1 MQIQIDGKKINYET
15 EGEGYPVV
23 LLHGWLTNLETMRPI
38 ANILKENFKVYNID
52 VIGFGKSELPDKPY
66 SCNDFGNFLQKLL
79 SKLKIEKPILIGHSN
94 GGRIIINAS
103 GRGLVNPKKIVLI
116 DSAGIKPKRKPN
128 YYIKIYSFKLLKQI
142 AKILPNSEK
151 IRENLLKKYGSDDY
165 KNSPEVLRRTM
176 SIIVNEDQKYLLKK
190 INTPTLLIWG
200 ENDTATPIRRCKN
213 NGKTIKRRRT
223 CIISKQRALFIL
235 RKLKPSRS
243 SAKRILKTG
252 RKIKWQ

>member
-1 MQIQIDGKKINYET
+1 MQTQIDGKTINYEV

-23 LLHGWLTNLETMRPI
+23 LLHGWLANLETMKPL

-66 SCNDFGNFLQKLL
+66 SSSDFGGFLQKLL
-79 SKLKIEKPILIGHSN
+79 NELKIENPILIGHSN
-94 GGRIIINAS
+94 GGRIIINAC
-103 GRGLVNPKKIVLI
+103 GRKLVTPKKIVLI

-151 IRENLLKKYGSDDY
+151 IREKLLKKYGSDDY

-176 SIIVNEDQKYLLKK
+176 SIIVNEDQRDLLKN
-190 INTPTLLIWG
+190 INAPTLLIWG
-200 ENDTATPIRRCKN
+200 ENDTATPIRRRKN
-213 NGKTIKRRRT
+213 NGKTISRCRT
-223 CIISKQRALFIL
+223 CIIPKQRALLIP
-235 RKLKPSRS
+235 RKPKPSRHS
-243 SAKRILKTG
+243 TKRILKTG
-252 RKIKWQ
+252 RKIK